1 MPGGLGLI
9 IRRGWGAEKRATH
22 REILRSAIEG
32 KFSSDPS
39 PDHPKITHTLC
50 LLIEHLLLVNVDPA
64 PLLSSLET
72 SENVV

>member
-39 PDHPKITHTLC
+39 PDHPKITQC
-50 LLIEHLLLVNVDPA
+50 LLIEQLLLVNVDP